1 LSANLNHGLIRAEL
15 ARQPFPLVFATISGA
30 HLYGFPSPDSDYD
43 IRGVHVLP
51 VKETVGLKTGP
62 ETLDSTAIREGVE
75 MDVVTQELKKF
86 MLLMLKRNG
95 YVLEQLFSP
104 LVAHTTPE
112 HAELIDL
119 GRKCITRFHNHHY
132 LGFADNQWKLFHKE
146 EPRRVKPL
154 LYVFRVLLTGI
165 HLMQTGVVEANLV
178 TLNGDFKL
186 SYVDDLI
193 ARKTSGPEQG
203 PVEAESIAFFE
214 AEFHRLMKV
223 LEEEGERSSLREEP
237 EVRKELNDLLVRIKL
252 RTI

>member
-1 LSANLNHGLIRAEL
+1 MSRNLDHDLIRAEL
-15 ARQPFPLVFATISGA
+15 ARQPYPLLFATISGA

-51 VKETVGLKTGP
+51 VREIVGLKTGP

-75 MDVVTQELKKF
+75 MDVVTQEAKKF
-86 MLLMLKRNG
+86 MTLMLKRNG

-104 LVAHTTPE
+104 LVAHTSPE
-112 HAELIDL
+112 HAELMDL

-165 HLMQTGVVEANLV
+165 HLMRTGVVVANLT

-214 AEFHRLMKV
+214 AEFNRLMRV
-223 LEEEGERSSLREEP
+223 LEEEGEKSSLREEP
-237 EVRKELNDLLVRIKL
+237 EARAELNDLLVRIKM
-252 RTI
+252 RTL

>member
-1 LSANLNHGLIRAEL
+1 LNLNHDLIQAEL
-15 ARQPFPLVFATISGA
+15 ALQPFPLVFATISGA

-112 HAELIDL
+112 HAELMDL
-119 GRKCITRFHNHHY
+119 GRKCITKFHNHHY

-165 HLMQTGVVEANLV
+165 HLMRTGVVEANLV
-178 TLNGDFKL
+178 NLNRDFKL

-203 PVEAESIAFFE
+203 PVEAESIVFFE
-214 AEFHRLMKV
+214 AEFNRLMKV

-237 EVRKELNDLLVRIKL
+237 EARKGLHDLLVRIKL